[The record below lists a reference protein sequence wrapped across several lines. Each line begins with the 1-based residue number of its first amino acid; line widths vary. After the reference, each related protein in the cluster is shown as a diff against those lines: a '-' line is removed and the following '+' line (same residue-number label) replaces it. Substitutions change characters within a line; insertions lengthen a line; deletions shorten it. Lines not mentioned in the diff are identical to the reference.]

1 MNTSQDFAF
10 AAPFV
15 PSADP
20 HDGLLQ
26 ANDLSSPVKV
36 LVGTWSNMLPGHY
49 VQLMMDDIL
58 FGPIRILTAEDAA
71 EDVIPMQIDP
81 EFLLEEGPHVLGFR
95 ATNNVNG
102 VHADSETVPLIIDRT
117 APGAP
122 FLAPILLPDN
132 TSVDPVIGKVPG
144 YAGMQPGDMIQTL
157 CNGSLGPVYRV
168 LADNLTTTPIEIPFT
183 RAFLESLLSDKV
195 SMTYHVT
202 DRAGNRSLLAH
213 PVELTVAR

>member
-1 MNTSQDFAF
+1 MNTSQDFDF

-26 ANDLSSPVKV
+26 AKDLNSPVTV
-36 LVGTWSNMLPGHY
+36 LVGVWIGMAPGDY
-49 VQLMMDDIL
+49 VQLMLNGAL
-58 FGPIRILTAEDAA
+58 FGPVRTLSEDEGP
-71 EDVIPMQIDP
+71 EDVISMQIDP
-81 EFLLEEGPHVLGFR
+81 EHLLAEGRHLLGFR
-95 ATNNVNG
+95 VTNSENLTQV
-102 VHADSETVPLIIDRT
+102 DSKTVPIIVDRT
-117 APGAP
+117 APGAAL
-122 FLAPILLPDN
+122 LAPIVLPDN
-132 TSVDPVIGKVPG
+132 TSGDPVIGKVPG

-157 CNGSLGPVYRV
+157 CNDSLGPVYRV

-183 RAFLESLLSDKV
+183 RAFLESLLSDKI

-202 DRAGNRSLLAH
+202 DRAGNRSILAH